1 MRSWWWEEGMVRRW
15 GKKNEGRWKWVWFTL
30 QFREG
35 LPWLKDDTK
44 NTGKL
49 AKSGLSPWPFLCGCP
64 FSPVSLQP
72 LRALHGRALLSALTN
87 PHVPSMQVSGSLPL
101 LSCLLKLIRLLQA
114 KVLIAKN
121 VLTPKS
127 ILSKMV
133 HLKKRRKD
141 QTQPSRT

>member
-1 MRSWWWEEGMVRRW
+1 MVVGRGHGEEMRKEKW
-15 GKKNEGRWKWVWFTL
+15 GKMKMSLIHSAV
-30 QFREG
+30 
-35 LPWLKDDTK
+35 PWGPALTQGWYEEHRKTCK
-44 NTGKL
+44 VRPESL
-49 AKSGLSPWPFLCGCP
+49 AVPLGCP